1 MNSVVKHLTKGK
13 RRGSA
18 LTIAIFMTV
27 LVSLTAG
34 SLSKLTV
41 NENQL
46 QYRDLRLIKA
56 FHLAEAGVAEAYAI
70 IKGDWSLK
78 DDPSAFP
85 ETNVGEGTYDVTI
98 LDIGGR
104 VVIQSKGKVYGIEK
118 TLLVEV
124 ASDPADPAFDYAMF
138 GGNKVELEHNTL
150 NADIH
155 SNGGIELEDATVNGT
170 ASAVGLIQIDATSSA
185 TTTIEGAD
193 PIPFPTFDFNYYYN
207 LADPADRYTGVLN
220 WSNVNL
226 QPINGVIFINGSVT
240 IIGTSQLTGAIVA
253 TGTILISGNFTRF
266 EYGNSPSLM
275 SRDDSV
281 RINGNHTFAAGLL
294 YSGSRDVKVDG
305 NGTIIGALIA
315 FNEVGAEHSTITFAE
330 LNPPGLNNNGPVEN
344 FRKLTYQ
351 E

>member
-1 MNSVVKHLTKGK
+1 MNSVVKYLAKGE

-34 SLSKLTV
+34 SLSKLTL
-41 NENQL
+41 NENHI

-56 FHLAEAGVAEAYAI
+56 FHLAEAGISEAYTLL
-70 IKGDWSLK
+70 KGDWYLK

-85 ETNVGEGTYDVTI
+85 ETNLGEGTYDVTM

-118 TLLVEV
+118 TLLVEI
-124 ASDPADPAFDYAMF
+124 AADPADLAFDYAMF
-138 GGNKVELEHNTL
+138 GGNKVELEHITL

-155 SNGGIELEDATVNGT
+155 SNGLIVLEDATLNGT
-170 ASAVGLIQIDATSSA
+170 ASAVGQIQIDGSSSA

-193 PIPFPTFDFNYYYN
+193 PVPFPTFDFNYYYN
-207 LADPADRYTGVLN
+207 LANPTDRYTGILN

-240 IIGTSQLTGAIVA
+240 ITGTSQLTGVIVA
-253 TGTILISGNFTRF
+253 TGTISISGNFTRF
-266 EYGNSPSLM
+266 EYGNLPSLM

-281 RINGNHTFAAGLL
+281 IITGNHTFAAGLL

-315 FNEVGAEHSTITFAE
+315 FNQAEAEHSIITFAE
-330 LNPPGLNNNGPVEN
+330 LNPPGLNSSGPVEN